1 MSARVCGAL
10 SQVMQS
16 GQRSSTRTTSEPL
29 ASQRSGCRNVDPQRG
44 HMVIAA
50 MARSYAPV
58 RTEIGLCSAYHAADN
73 SAQEAYGQS
82 QPEPWTGPA
91 RLPGREPP
99 GRVDGHDLR
108 R

>member
-16 GQRSSTRTTSEPL
+16 GQRSSTTTTSEPL

-50 MARSYAPV
+50 MARSYATTRTDRRLLPV
-58 RTEIGLCSAYHAADN
+58 YQAVDNGGQRHMDDPNPTAGPDPLDTHDESHVAGL
-73 SAQEAYGQS
+73 
-82 QPEPWTGPA
+82 
-91 RLPGREPP
+91 
-99 GRVDGHDLR
+99 
-108 R
+108 